1 MSSELIF
8 TLGFVIGLL
17 VGVLTGGFLMCCF
30 VVAKDGQDEKE
41 ID

>member
-1 MSSELIF
+1 MTSEIIF

-30 VVAKDGQDEKE
+30 VVSGDSDE
-41 ID
+41 

>member
-1 MSSELIF
+1 MGNELVF

-30 VVAKDGQDEKE
+30 VVAKDGQDE
-41 ID
+41 

>member
-1 MSSELIF
+1 MSSEIIF

-30 VVAKDGQDEKE
+30 VVAGDSDENS
-41 ID
+41 

>member
-1 MSSELIF
+1 MNSVEIF

-30 VVAKDGQDEKE
+30 IVGSDKE
-41 ID
+41 

>member
-1 MSSELIF
+1 MSSEIIF

-30 VVAKDGQDEKE
+30 IAGKDDQDENS
-41 ID
+41 

>member
-30 VVAKDGQDEKE
+30 VVAGDSDENR
-41 ID
+41 